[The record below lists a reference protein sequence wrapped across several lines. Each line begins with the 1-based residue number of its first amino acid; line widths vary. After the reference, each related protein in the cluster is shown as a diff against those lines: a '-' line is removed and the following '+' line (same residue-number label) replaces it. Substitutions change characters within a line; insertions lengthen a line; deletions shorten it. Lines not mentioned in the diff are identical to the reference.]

1 MATRIFMISDSII
14 TKASIS
20 RMIETEEDLEIVAE
34 AATGQRGIL
43 MLDEI
48 NPDIV
53 LLELTIGGN
62 MSAIEIVKE
71 MRNIDPNVKIVLS
84 VDVRATGKIIEVI
97 DAGARDFLVKPFKHE
112 TVLRVLRE
120 VASGAGE
127 LVS

>member
-1 MATRIFMISDSII
+1 MISDSII